1 MKLAKLVAA
10 AALGVCIFAG
20 YAEAQLK
27 VVMNNDG
34 SALSIKGKAMQIW
47 KNEIE
52 KRMGKDAQ
60 VELHNAGS
68 LFDQKSQ
75 IAGVQLGEAHVIAP
89 AIGIY
94 TSIAPKISTL
104 ILPFLLQTPTQI
116 QAAIDDPVIQKS
128 FSADLDRRNI
138 KLLAVWSNGPK
149 DFFYRTN
156 KPILVPEDMKGVK
169 FRVQAVPADIEAM
182 KVMGANPVAMTWT
195 EVPTAFQQGVIDAIE
210 PSPNAVIS
218 AGMAESIKHVTKIGY
233 QYSFFVVGVSKSW
246 WEGLSDQNRKALT
259 ASLAVATDWVNKN
272 AALADADAYRILTEK
287 GAVTHEITP
296 EQRAMWTET
305 VKPILKTFGSDL
317 AGEAVIKRLKEIAAT
332 VK

>member
-1 MKLAKLVAA
+1 MMRFVI
-10 AALGVCIFAG
+10 AALGVMVLAG
-20 YAEAQLK
+20 SAQAQLK

-34 SALSIKGKAMQIW
+34 SALSIKGKALQIW
-47 KNEIE
+47 KGELE
-52 KRMGKDAQ
+52 KRLGKDIQ
-60 VELHNAGS
+60 VELHSAGS

-104 ILPFLLQTPTQI
+104 ILPFLLRTPTQI
-116 QAAIDDPVIQKS
+116 QAAIDDPVVLKS

-156 KPILVPEDMKGVK
+156 KPILVPDDMKGMK
-169 FRVQAVPADIEAM
+169 FRVQAVPADIETM

-195 EVPTAFQQGVIDAIE
+195 EVPTAMQQGVIDAIE

-218 AGMAESIKHVTKIGY
+218 AGMAEAIKHVTKIGY

-246 WEGLSDQNRKALT
+246 WEGLSDGNRKALT
-259 ASLAVATDWVNKN
+259 ESLATATEWVNKN

-287 GAVTHEITP
+287 GAVIHEVTP
-296 EQRAMWTET
+296 EQRAMWVET
-305 VKPILKTFGSDL
+305 VKPVLKTFGSDL
-317 AGEAVIKRLKEIAAT
+317 AGEAVIKRLQEIAAT